1 MSRIASSKWW
11 RSQTKADDG
20 CQSFEC
26 FKGINPEILEILQ
39 PKLNFTFTITKE
51 QVAGRKV
58 ENGSWTGQIGK
69 LHSRSINQNM
79 FCPVNKLNNLCLFKL

>member
-39 PKLNFTFTITKE
+39 PILNFTFTITKE

-69 LHSRSINQNM
+69 LHSRNINRR
-79 FCPVNKLNNLCLFKL
+79 VWIKLNNLCLFKL